1 MRRARRRGR
10 CPLGDRDPRS
20 PPFPPGRAHAQL
32 AESRER
38 RDPEPPGVAGS
49 GHARSVRRRGR
60 GRAGRCVRGFGRR
73 GARHTRW
80 RRRRRHLLRPAA
92 DHRRRAEG
100 AGRSLPRVRRRRRQH
115 DHRRRLLLLEHQ
127 PGVLGRGHG
136 ARDRGAVL
144 VRERRPCEPRRH
156 PLATVLRVRARARL
170 DGGER
175 CVPAA
180 RFDRRERTRG
190 RESSSLDSVAGDD
203 APGVERRK
211 ASALPAGRQRL
222 LVRRVGRRRPCELAA
237 GSSKPCR
244 SNVRVSVSV
253 RRRAA

>member
-20 PPFPPGRAHAQL
+20 PPVPPGRPHAQL
-32 AESRER
+32 AEPRER
-38 RDPEPPGVAGS
+38 RDPEPPGVAWS

-60 GRAGRCVRGFGRR
+60 GRPGRCVRGFGRR
-73 GARHTRW
+73 GARGPRW
-80 RRRRRHLLRPAA
+80 RRGRRHLLRPAA
-92 DHRRRAEG
+92 DHGRRAEG

-170 DGGER
+170 DGGQR

-180 RFDRRERTRG
+180 RFDRRERARG
-190 RESSSLDSVAGDD
+190 GESSSLDSVAGDD
-203 APGVERRK
+203 APRVERRQ
-211 ASALPAGRQRL
+211 ASALPAGRQRSARSTSGSTAP
-222 LVRRVGRRRPCELAA
+222 VRTGS

-244 SNVRVSVSV
+244 SSVRVSAWV